1 MDSMLRLPFLRLQA
15 GPRGLITPLLLGMGA
30 FAQANPP
37 AASFQTDQVEV
48 RLVPA
53 TTQVRP
59 GERLTVGLH
68 QRIAPQWHTY
78 WRNPGDSGLATR
90 LSWQLPSGAQAGP
103 IQWPI
108 PQHFEIGPVTNY
120 GYADAVTLLTE
131 VSLPSTL
138 PVGSEVPIQVEAH
151 WLVCHEVCIPQKATL
166 SLSLPVV
173 AADAPAS
180 PLDPLIT
187 QARAQLPQTP
197 AWSATVARSGSGLTL
212 TLPAQA
218 VSAQAQET
226 PRLRFFPFES
236 VPVSHAGAQ
245 TVTRQ
250 GDAWVLQLPAG
261 EAPLNEGQV
270 LDGVLVV
277 DPGEGQGPQARKV
290 GYTVQGTVQPAGA
303 ASPRGT
309 PVPASVSASA
319 DVPRIDR
326 LGLASALLLAL
337 LGGLVLNL
345 MPCVFP
351 VLSIK
356 ALALLQHS
364 AQSPAKARLHGLAYT
379 GGVLASFALL
389 AAVLIVLKAGGDQVG
404 WGFQFHSPVFVLA
417 VAYLLFAVGLSLSG
431 VFTLGQS
438 VTGLGQSLADRSGYA
453 GSFFAGV
460 LATIVATPCTAPFMG
475 GAIGFALTQPAAVLL
490 AVFLSLGL
498 GLALPY
504 LLLSTWPALQR
515 WMPRPGVWME
525 RLKQVLAFPMYATT
539 AWLIWVLAQQA
550 GVDAVAIALAG
561 LIAIAFAAWAY
572 DSSRLASPSARKGGA
587 ALAVIALSGALGAS
601 HVGLRA
607 IEQSAPG
614 AAASL
619 RPGES
624 ADSQPYNAAA
634 FEALR
639 AEGKPV
645 FLNFTAAW
653 CITCLVN
660 ERVALSQRSVQS
672 AFQAQGITYLKGDW
686 TRQDPAITAVLQ
698 RFGRSGVPLYVYY
711 PPGSHSEPVVL
722 PQLLTP
728 GLVLS
733 AIGDANRV
741 SRSPPLGAYAKKN

>member
-1 MDSMLRLPFLRLQA
+1 MVKNSMLRLPVHLSV
-15 GPRGLITPLLLGMGA
+15 RGLITPFLLGLGA
-30 FAQANPP
+30 LAHAAPP
-37 AASFQTDQVEV
+37 PASFQTDQVGV

-53 TTQVRP
+53 TAQVRP
-59 GERLTVGLH
+59 GERLILGLH
-68 QRIAPQWHTY
+68 QRIAPHWHTY
-78 WRNPGDSGLATR
+78 WRNPGDSGLSTR
-90 LSWQLPSGAQAGP
+90 LDWQLPAGAQAGP

-138 PVGSEVPIQVEAH
+138 AVGSQVPIEVEAN
-151 WLVCHEVCIPQKATL
+151 WLVCHEVCIPQKARL
-166 SLSLPVV
+166 GLSLPVV
-173 AADAPAS
+173 AADAPAA
-180 PLDPLIT
+180 PVDPLIT

-197 AWSATVARSGSGLTL
+197 AWSATVARAGTGLTL

-218 VSAQAQET
+218 VPANAT
-226 PRLRFFPFES
+226 PVLRFFPSEWG
-236 VPVSHAGAQ
+236 PVSHAGAQ
-245 TVTRQ
+245 TVSRQ

-261 EAPLNEGQV
+261 EAPLAEGQV

-277 DPGEGQGPQARKV
+277 SQGEGAQAQKV
-290 GYTVQGTVQPAGA
+290 GYTLQGKVGPAGTTAPSSLPPVA
-303 ASPRGT
+303 ALT
-309 PVPASVSASA
+309 VSEGST
-319 DVPRIDR
+319 V
-326 LGLASALLLAL
+326 GLASALLLAL

-389 AAVLIVLKAGGDQVG
+389 AGVLILLKASGDQVG

-417 VAYLLFAVGLSLSG
+417 VAYLMFAVGLSLSG

-438 VTGLGQSLADRSGYA
+438 VTGLGQSLADRSGLA

-475 GAIGFALTQPAAVLL
+475 GAIGFALTQPAAVLF

-504 LLLSTWPALQR
+504 LLLSAWPALQR

-572 DSSRLASPSARKGGA
+572 DSSRLAGPIAKKGGV
-587 ALAVIALSGALGAS
+587 ALAVIALSGALAAS
-601 HVGLRA
+601 HIGLTS
-607 IEQSAPG
+607 IEQT
-614 AAASL
+614 AAAS
-619 RPGES
+619 P
-624 ADSQPYNAAA
+624 AANTGTIGA
-634 FEALR
+634 PVGHQAYSEASFDALR
-639 AEGKPV
+639 AQGQPV

-660 ERVALSQRSVQS
+660 ERVALSQPSVQS
-672 AFQAQGITYLKGDW
+672 AFQAQGVTYLKGDW

-722 PQLLTP
+722 PQILTP

-733 AIGDANRV
+733 SIGDANRV
-741 SRSPPLGAYAKKN
+741 AKAP

>member
-1 MDSMLRLPFLRLQA
+1 MVFTSMLRLPVHLSV
-15 GPRGLITPLLLGMGA
+15 RGLIPLCLLGLGA
-30 FAQANPP
+30 LAHAAP
-37 AASFQTDQVEV
+37 ALAALPASSPATAPASFQTDQVEV

-53 TTQVRP
+53 TAQVRP
-59 GERLTVGLH
+59 GERLTLGLH
-68 QRIAPQWHTY
+68 QRIAPHWHTY

-90 LSWQLPSGAQAGP
+90 LNWQLPAGAQAEP

-120 GYADAVTLLTE
+120 GYANAVTLLTE
-131 VSLPSTL
+131 VSLPRTL
-138 PVGSEVPIQVEAH
+138 AVGSQVPIEVEAN
-151 WLVCHEVCIPQKATL
+151 WLVCHEVCIPQKARL
-166 SLSLPVV
+166 GLSLPVV

-180 PLDPLIT
+180 PTDPLIT
-187 QARAQLPQTP
+187 QARAQLPQSPT
-197 AWSATVARSGSGLTL
+197 WSTTVARSGTGLTL

-218 VSAQAQET
+218 VPADVK
-226 PRLRFFPFES
+226 PVLRFFPSEWG
-236 VPVSHAGAQ
+236 PVSHAGAQ
-245 TVTRQ
+245 HVSRQ
-250 GDAWVLQLPAG
+250 GGAWVLHLPAG
-261 EAPLNEGQV
+261 EAPLAEGQV

-277 DPGEGQGPQARKV
+277 SQGEGAQAQRV
-290 GYTVQGTVQPAGA
+290 GYTLQSTVGPAGTPTSGNTPSA
-303 ASPRGT
+303 TALTASEG
-309 PVPASVSASA
+309 SA
-319 DVPRIDR
+319 

-337 LGGLVLNL
+337 IGGLVLNL

-379 GGVLASFALL
+379 GGVLVSFALL
-389 AAVLIVLKAGGDQVG
+389 AGVLILLKAGGDQVG

-417 VAYLLFAVGLSLSG
+417 VAYLMFAVGLSLSG

-438 VTGLGQSLADRSGYA
+438 VTGVGQSLADRSGLA

-475 GAIGFALTQPAAVLL
+475 GAIGFALTQPAAVLF

-515 WMPRPGVWME
+515 WMPRPGIWME

-572 DSSRLASPSARKGGA
+572 DSSRLASPIAQRGGA
-587 ALAVIALSGALGAS
+587 ALAVIALSGALAAS
-601 HVGLRA
+601 HIGLA
-607 IEQSAPG
+607 TIEQTAATSSASNTG
-614 AAASL
+614 TTSAANGHQVYSEASF
-619 RPGES
+619 
-624 ADSQPYNAAA
+624 N
-634 FEALR
+634 ALR
-639 AEGKPV
+639 AQGQPV

-660 ERVALSQRSVQS
+660 ERVALSQPSVQS
-672 AFQAQGITYLKGDW
+672 AFQAQGVTYLKGDW

-722 PQLLTP
+722 PQILTP

-733 AIGDANRV
+733 SIGDANRV
-741 SRSPPLGAYAKKN
+741 AKAP

>member
-1 MDSMLRLPFLRLQA
+1 MVKNSMLRLPVHLSV
-15 GPRGLITPLLLGMGA
+15 RGLITPFLLGLGA
-30 FAQANPP
+30 LAHAAPP
-37 AASFQTDQVEV
+37 PASFQTDQVGV

-53 TTQVRP
+53 TAQVRP
-59 GERLTVGLH
+59 GERLILGLH
-68 QRIAPQWHTY
+68 QRIAPHWHTY
-78 WRNPGDSGLATR
+78 WRNPGDSGLSTR
-90 LSWQLPSGAQAGP
+90 LDWQLPAGAQAGP

-138 PVGSEVPIQVEAH
+138 AVGSQVPIEVEAN
-151 WLVCHEVCIPQKATL
+151 WLVCHEVCIPQKARL
-166 SLSLPVV
+166 GLSLPVV
-173 AADAPAS
+173 AADAPAA
-180 PLDPLIT
+180 PVDPLIT

-197 AWSATVARSGSGLTL
+197 AWSATVARAGTGLTL

-218 VSAQAQET
+218 VPANAT
-226 PRLRFFPFES
+226 PVLRFFPSEWG
-236 VPVSHAGAQ
+236 PVSHAGAQ
-245 TVTRQ
+245 TVSRQ

-261 EAPLNEGQV
+261 EAPLAEGQV

-277 DPGEGQGPQARKV
+277 SQGEGAQAQKV
-290 GYTVQGTVQPAGA
+290 GYTLQGKVGPAGTTA
-303 ASPRGT
+303 PSSLP
-309 PVPASVSASA
+309 PVSALTVSEGST
-319 DVPRIDR
+319 V
-326 LGLASALLLAL
+326 GLASALLLAL

-389 AAVLIVLKAGGDQVG
+389 AGVLILLKAGGDQVG

-417 VAYLLFAVGLSLSG
+417 VAYLMFAVGLSLSG

-438 VTGLGQSLADRSGYA
+438 VTGLGQSLADRSGLA

-475 GAIGFALTQPAAVLL
+475 GAIGFALTQPAAVQF

-504 LLLSTWPALQR
+504 LLLSAWPALQR

-572 DSSRLASPSARKGGA
+572 DSSRLAGPITKKGGVV
-587 ALAVIALSGALGAS
+587 LAVIALSGALAASHIGLTSIEQTASASPAANTGTIGAS
-601 HVGLRA
+601 VGHQA
-607 IEQSAPG
+607 YSE
-614 AAASL
+614 ASF
-619 RPGES
+619 
-624 ADSQPYNAAA
+624 D
-634 FEALR
+634 ALR
-639 AEGKPV
+639 AQGQPV

-660 ERVALSQRSVQS
+660 ERVALSQPSVQS
-672 AFQAQGITYLKGDW
+672 AFQAQGVTYLKGDW

-722 PQLLTP
+722 PQILTP

-733 AIGDANRV
+733 SIGDANRV
-741 SRSPPLGAYAKKN
+741 AKAP

>member
-1 MDSMLRLPFLRLQA
+1 MVMDAMPSLPVHLSVRALSA
-15 GPRGLITPLLLGMGA
+15 LCLMGLVPL
-30 FAQANPP
+30 AQAAPPP
-37 AASFQTDQVEV
+37 AAFQTDQVEV

-59 GERLTVGLH
+59 GERLTLGLH
-68 QRIAPQWHTY
+68 QRIAPHWHTY

-90 LSWQLPSGAQAGP
+90 LDWQLPAGAQAGP

-108 PQHFEIGPVTNY
+108 PQHFDIGPVTNY

-138 PVGSEVPIQVEAH
+138 AVGSQVPIEVEAN
-151 WLVCHEVCIPQKATL
+151 WLVCHELCIPQKARL
-166 SLSLPVV
+166 GLSLPVV

-180 PLDPLIT
+180 PIDPLIT
-187 QARAQLPQTP
+187 QARAQLPQSP
-197 AWSATVARSGSGLTL
+197 AWSATVARSASGLTL
-212 TLPAQA
+212 TLPAPA
-218 VSAQAQET
+218 VPAGAK
-226 PRLRFFPFES
+226 PGLRFFPSEWG
-236 VPVSHAGAQ
+236 PVSHAGAQ
-245 TVTRQ
+245 QVTRQ
-250 GDAWVLQLPAG
+250 GDAWVLHLPAG
-261 EAPLNEGQV
+261 EAPLADGQL

-277 DPGEGQGPQARKV
+277 SQGEGAQAQRV
-290 GYTVQGTVQPAGA
+290 GYTLQSTVGPAGTPSA
-303 ASPRGT
+303 GT
-309 PVPASVSASA
+309 PPSGEVLTASEGNTV
-319 DVPRIDR
+319 
-326 LGLASALLLAL
+326 GLASALLLAL

-364 AQSPAKARLHGLAYT
+364 AQSPAQARLHGLAYT

-389 AAVLIVLKAGGDQVG
+389 AGVLILLKAGGDQVG
-404 WGFQFHSPVFVLA
+404 WGFQFHSPWFVLA
-417 VAYLLFAVGLSLSG
+417 VAYLMFAVGLSLSG

-572 DSSRLASPSARKGGA
+572 DSSRLAGPIAQKGGA
-587 ALAVIALSGALGAS
+587 ALALIALSGALAAS
-601 HVGLRA
+601 HIGLSA
-607 IEQSAPG
+607 IEQTAPD
-614 AAASL
+614 ASASL
-619 RPGES
+619 RTGSS
-624 ADSQPYNAAA
+624 ASSQAYSEAT

-639 AEGKPV
+639 AQGQPV

-660 ERVALSQRSVQS
+660 ERVALSQPSVQS
-672 AFQAQGITYLKGDW
+672 AFQAQGVTYLKGDW

-722 PQLLTP
+722 PQILTP

-733 AIGDANRV
+733 SIDDANQV
-741 SRSPPLGAYAKKN
+741 AKAP

>member
-1 MDSMLRLPFLRLQA
+1 MVPHPMLRLPVHLSV
-15 GPRGLITPLLLGMGA
+15 RGLITPFLLGLGA
-30 FAQANPP
+30 LAHAAPASTASPASPP
-37 AASFQTDQVEV
+37 ALFQTDQVEV

-59 GERLTVGLH
+59 GERLTLGLH
-68 QRIAPQWHTY
+68 QRIAPHWHTY

-90 LSWQLPSGAQAGP
+90 LDWHLPAGAQAGP

-120 GYADAVTLLTE
+120 GYGDAVTLLTE
-131 VSLPSTL
+131 VSLPRTL
-138 PVGSEVPIQVEAH
+138 TVGSQVPIEVEAN
-151 WLVCHEVCIPQKATL
+151 WLVCHEVCIPQKARL
-166 SLSLPVV
+166 GLSLPVV
-173 AADAPAS
+173 AADTPAS
-180 PLDPLIT
+180 STDPLIT
-187 QARAQLPQTP
+187 QARAQLPQSP
-197 AWSATVARSGSGLTL
+197 AWSATVARSGTGLTL

-218 VSAQAQET
+218 VPANVT
-226 PRLRFFPFES
+226 PGLRFFPSEWG
-236 VPVSHAGAQ
+236 PVSHAGAQ
-245 TVTRQ
+245 PVSRQ

-261 EAPLNEGQV
+261 EAPLAEGQV

-277 DPGEGQGPQARKV
+277 SQGEGAQAQRVGYALQSKV
-290 GYTVQGTVQPAGA
+290 GPAGTSAPGNAPPVA
-303 ASPRGT
+303 ALKATEGNT
-309 PVPASVSASA
+309 V
-319 DVPRIDR
+319 
-326 LGLASALLLAL
+326 GLASALLLAL

-356 ALALLQHS
+356 ALALLQHG
-364 AQSPAKARLHGLAYT
+364 AQSPAQARLHGLAYT

-389 AAVLIVLKAGGDQVG
+389 AGVLILLKAGGDQVG

-417 VAYLLFAVGLSLSG
+417 VAYLMFAVGLSLSG

-438 VTGLGQSLADRSGYA
+438 VTGLGQSLADRSGLA

-475 GAIGFALTQPAAVLL
+475 GAIGFALTQPAAVLF

-504 LLLSTWPALQR
+504 LLLSAWPALQR

-525 RLKQVLAFPMYATT
+525 RLKQALAFPMYATT

-550 GVDAVAIALAG
+550 GVDAVALALAG

-572 DSSRLASPSARKGGA
+572 DSSRQAGPIAQQGGA
-587 ALAVIALSGALGAS
+587 ALAIIALSGALAAS
-601 HVGLRA
+601 HIGLTA
-607 IEQSAPG
+607 IGQTA
-614 AAASL
+614 AAASA
-619 RPGES
+619 S
-624 ADSQPYNAAA
+624 NAGATGTA
-634 FEALR
+634 NGHQAYSEASFDALR
-639 AEGKPV
+639 AQGQPV

-660 ERVALSQRSVQS
+660 ERVALSQPSVQS
-672 AFQAQGITYLKGDW
+672 AFQAQGVTYLKGDW

-722 PQLLTP
+722 PQILTP
-728 GLVLS
+728 GQVLS
-733 AIGDANRV
+733 SIGDANRV
-741 SRSPPLGAYAKKN
+741 AKAP